1 LNTYGLEGT
10 SVDRLLSLR
19 KLADVS
25 KEQYLNSIRQF
36 LVYSKQ
42 DPDALVRDAKKHPK
56 AFEKQFVAFIEAKLK
71 DTSPS
76 TAALIRNS
84 VKKLL
89 DVNGVTGI
97 NWPSIDDRIPEKK
110 RYGEDR
116 APTADEIKRMVIAAD
131 LRMKCIV
138 LFLCSSGARIGA
150 IPLLRWRDVAEIKA
164 DGLEFAR
171 VTIYRGD
178 REQYDTFVTPE
189 AYGHLLEYKRY
200 RENIGENVTPQSFVF
215 VAASNVDDFKPD
227 RVRALATDSVKL
239 LLGRLHKQLGLRQVL
254 TEGKNARRFEFKQGH
269 GFRKFFKTRMELSGA
284 KPIITEMLMGHTV
297 GVANSYMKPT
307 QEELVGEYVK
317 AISNLTIIG
326 ALGERAD
333 RKTEFKREILL
344 KVGGYSKEEVDKLD
358 LAGME
363 DAEIQKLVRERLL
376 GAMANNGNHQRVI
389 PINEVET
396 YLTKGWEYVAALP
409 TGKAVLKLPADSGR
423 RWA

>member
-1 LNTYGLEGT
+1 MNTYGLEGE
-10 SVDRLLSLR
+10 SIDKLLSLR
-19 KLADVS
+19 KLADTS

-56 AFEKQFVAFIEAKLK
+56 AFGERFVAFLDGKVKE
-71 DTSPS
+71 TSPS

-84 VKKLL
+84 VKKFL

-97 NWPSIDDRIPEKK
+97 DWISIDDRIPEKK
-110 RYGEDR
+110 RFGEDR
-116 APTADEIKRMVIAAD
+116 APTTDEIKRMVVAAD

-138 LFLCSSGARIGA
+138 LFLCSSGARIGG
-150 IPLLRWRDVAEIKA
+150 IPLLRWRDVAEVKA

-178 REQYDTFVTPE
+178 REQYNTFVTPE
-189 AYGHLLEYKRY
+189 AYGHLLEYRKY
-200 RENIGENVTPQSFVF
+200 RENIGEKVTPESFVF
-215 VAASNVDDFKPD
+215 VTASNVDDFKPD

-239 LLGRLHKQLGLRQVL
+239 LLGRLNKQLGLRQVL

-307 QEELVGEYVK
+307 QEEMVNEYVK
-317 AISNLTIIG
+317 AIPNLTIVG
-326 ALGERAD
+326 AVGEKAD
-333 RKTEFKREILL
+333 RNTEMKREILL

-358 LAGME
+358 LASME
-363 DAEIQKLVRERLL
+363 DTEIQKLVRERLL

-409 TGKAVLKLPADSGR
+409 TGKAVLKLPN
-423 RWA
+423 